1 METLANAVYFSILL
15 FLLCYDGIFD
25 KQYDPLYGLP
35 LPSFQ
40 ISPPALD
47 ISSGLQPDCCVS
59 TSVIIIKCWFF
70 ILFLSAELNFLQ
82 LVLSESKSTRGSGC

>member
-35 LPSFQ
+35 LPSF
-40 ISPPALD
+40 
-47 ISSGLQPDCCVS
+47 
-59 TSVIIIKCWFF
+59 
-70 ILFLSAELNFLQ
+70 
-82 LVLSESKSTRGSGC
+82 